1 MTEFE
6 LIAKLTKDL
15 PPSPQVIA
23 GPGDDCAILD
33 LGLPDRWLLFKTDAI
48 VEQVH
53 FLPDADPVQ
62 IGHKALARP
71 LSDIAAMGGIPT
83 SAVVTLGLPPHPSTA
98 RIEAVYQG
106 LRALADRTSV
116 HLVGGET
123 VTNPGGLLLS
133 VALLGWVEKNRCV
146 RRQGA
151 QPNDAIFVTGEL
163 GGSIG
168 GHHLSFEPRLRE
180 SRWLTEHFPVHAM
193 IDVSDGLAGDL
204 RHLLTASALGAELR
218 ADSLPIRRFARA
230 EAASGRSAKPATLA
244 ALTDGEDYEL
254 LFTVSPSDAVRLQDG
269 FRQAFP
275 EVPIRCIGRITAAP
289 GLRLR
294 DKNGVHT
301 FHAHGYDHL
310 AQP

>member
-6 LIAKLTKDL
+6 LIAKITKDL
-15 PPSPQVIA
+15 PASPQVIA

-33 LGLPDRWLLFKTDAI
+33 LGLPGRWLLFKTDAI
-48 VEQVH
+48 VEQIH

-71 LSDIAAMGGIPT
+71 LSDIAAMGGVPT
-83 SAVVTLGLPPHPSTA
+83 SAVVTLGLPPQPAAA

-116 HLVGGET
+116 QLVGGET

-133 VALLGWVEKNRCV
+133 VALLGWVEKDRCV
-146 RRQGA
+146 LRRGA

-168 GHHLSFEPRLRE
+168 GHHLLFEPRLLE
-180 SRWLTEHFPVHAM
+180 SRWLTERFSVHAM

-204 RHLLTASALGAELR
+204 RHLLNAGGVGAELR
-218 ADSLPIRRFARA
+218 ADSLPIRRFARV
-230 EAASGRSAKPATLA
+230 EAASGRSSKPATLA

-254 LFTVSPSDAVRLQDG
+254 LFTVAAGDAVRLQDS

-275 EVPIRCIGRITAAP
+275 HVPLRCIGRITAAP

-294 DKNGVHT
+294 DKHGLHE

-310 AQP
+310 ARP